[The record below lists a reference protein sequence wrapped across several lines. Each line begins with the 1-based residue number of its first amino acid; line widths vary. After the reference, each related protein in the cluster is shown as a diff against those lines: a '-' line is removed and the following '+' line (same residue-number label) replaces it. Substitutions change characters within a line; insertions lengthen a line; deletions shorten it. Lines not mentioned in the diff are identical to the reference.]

1 MKKTWIWILVCALLV
16 AVLPLSAGAQA
27 PAGEP
32 VASAEELAAMEP
44 DGTYYLSADVT
55 VTGEWQYAE
64 FKGTLDGN
72 GHTIS
77 LDGATLSGGLFAI
90 LNGATVKNLSVQAL
104 SDVAFTQY
112 STVDSFGVVAAR
124 AIGDVTLQNLVVQA
138 DAQVNSASS
147 DFGGLVGN
155 ARYGSLSVSGCV
167 YSGRIGSE
175 DARCRFTGGILG
187 STWTGV
193 TDLSITNCVTYGAY
207 IGLGYTGG
215 LIGSVQE
222 DGNQGVTNLTL
233 QYNINY
239 ADVNAGDAENAG
251 GIIGYRCAPDGGST
265 RILNNIN
272 YGYVTCAA
280 SNGKVG
286 GIGGNFKQ
294 FGPPAD
300 NDNDNEISG
309 NINYGD
315 MKSVQVSPIYNNFY
329 YYYNNTWPRDPRPAA
344 VNNYTVE
351 MTDSG
356 ENPVPVTTDV
366 LNDGTLDALNAAYP
380 GTYAMLDGRITL
392 IWALEAGY
400 TAVLPA
406 AQEPA
411 YRGYQLSA
419 PTEDGKR
426 GIRFVAT
433 LNDLDCADAVGIQI
447 RAITATGQSRLWL
460 QDTDVVYTSVLAD
473 GARVTPADFDPEDQY
488 LYTAML
494 GNIPVSEGSITFEI
508 RTFVVKDRATA
519 YSPATTVTVDMSA
532 AE

>member
-1 MKKTWIWILVCALLV
+1 MKKFGSLILICAL
-16 AVLPLSAGAQA
+16 VLALFPLGVFAA
-27 PAGEP
+27 EP
-32 VASAEELAAMEP
+32 EGTPIGTAAELMAMEP

-55 VTGEWQYAE
+55 ITGEWQYPE

-72 GHTIS
+72 RHTIY
-77 LDGATLSGGLFAI
+77 LDGATLSGGLFTV

-104 SDVAFTQY
+104 SEATFILP
-112 STVDSFGVVAAR
+112 SNVDSYGVIAAR
-124 AIGDVTLQNLVVQA
+124 AIGSNTVENVV
-138 DAQVNSASS
+138 AQVNILQMETTVK
-147 DFGGLVGN
+147 DVGGLVGN
-155 ARYGSLSVSGCV
+155 LRAGSLTLRNCV
-167 YSGRIGSE
+167 YAGVIGSGRSGYGNYV
-175 DARCRFTGGILG
+175 GGILG
-187 STWTGV
+187 STWNGAV
-193 TDLSITNCVTYGAY
+193 NLSITNCVTYGAY
-207 IGLGYTGG
+207 SGQNHCGGVIGG
-215 LIGSVQE
+215 IQQ
-222 DGNQGVTNLTL
+222 DDDHGVTNLTL

-239 ADVNAGDAENAG
+239 ADVVNTGGAENAG

-272 YGYVTCAA
+272 YGYVANSA

-294 FGPPAD
+294 CGTPA
-300 NDNDNEISG
+300 DNEISG

-315 MKSVQVSPIYNNFY
+315 MNSKQVSPIYNNFY
-329 YYYNNTWPRDPRPAA
+329 YDGTWAKDPRPAA

-366 LNDGTLDALNAAYP
+366 LNDGTLAALNEAYP

-392 IWALEAGY
+392 KWALEAGY

-406 AQEPA
+406 EQEPA
-411 YRGYQLSA
+411 YLGYQLSA

-426 GIRFVAT
+426 GIRFVAS

-473 GARVTPADFDPEDQY
+473 GARVTPADFDSEDQY

-508 RTFVVKDRATA
+508 RTFVVKDGATA
-519 YSPATTVTVDMSA
+519 YSPATTVTVDVSA
-532 AE
+532 AAK

>member
-55 VTGEWQYAE
+55 VTGEWAYAE

-72 GHTIS
+72 GHTVY

-104 SDVAFTQY
+104 SEATFILP
-112 STVDSFGVVAAR
+112 SNVDSYGVIAAR
-124 AIGDVTLQNLVVQA
+124 AIGNNTVENVVVQA
-138 DAQVNSASS
+138 NILQMETTVKDV
-147 DFGGLVGN
+147 GGLVGN
-155 ARYGSLSVSGCV
+155 LRAGSLTLRNCV
-167 YSGRIGSE
+167 YAGVIGSGRSGYGN
-175 DARCRFTGGILG
+175 FVGGILG
-187 STWTGV
+187 STWNGAV
-193 TDLSITNCVTYGAY
+193 NLSITNCVTYGAY
-207 IGLGYTGG
+207 SGQNHCGGVIGG
-215 LIGSVQE
+215 IPQ
-222 DGNQGVTNLTL
+222 DDDHGVTNLTL

-239 ADVNAGDAENAG
+239 ADVVNTGGAENAG

-272 YGYVTCAA
+272 YGDVMCAA

-294 FGPPAD
+294 WGTPA
-300 NDNDNEISG
+300 DNEISG
-309 NINYGD
+309 NINYGA
-315 MKSVQVSPIYNNFY
+315 MNSVQVSPIYNNFY
-329 YYYNNTWPRDPRPAA
+329 YSPWASDPRPAA

-356 ENPVPVTTDV
+356 ENPVPPTTAV
-366 LNDGTLDALNAAYP
+366 LNDGTLAALNAAYP

-406 AQEPA
+406 EQEEPA
-411 YRGYQLSA
+411 YLGCQLSA

-473 GARVTPADFDPEDQY
+473 GAPVTPADFDSEDQY

-508 RTFVVKDRATA
+508 RTFVVKDGATA
-519 YSPATTVTVDMSA
+519 YSPAKTVTVDVSA
-532 AE
+532 AAE